1 MTPGWLGQMER
12 ILETLNQGVV
22 LIDDQDAMIFGNR
35 VFEQM
40 LGLDAGEWKQKS
52 PRELYDNAALQFLEE
67 KRQSSRDADQFE
79 FFLPRPNSAP
89 MPVVVTTRRTTAP
102 DGMPYHV
109 ITLTDITEQKT
120 HEQELREAN
129 RLLAESQQLLQM
141 ELTLAARVQRT
152 LVPQPMV
159 WETFVVETAYEPAHT
174 IGGDFGLVAPRDHHL
189 NLLVCDV
196 SGHGISAALIANRI
210 YMETVALVGQE
221 RLDQLLHK
229 LNRMV
234 LDGIQPEG
242 FFFTMAVARID
253 RNRRLTYAGA
263 GHPPAILVTPA
274 GEVRML
280 ASRSG
285 ALGLMD
291 DPMDADP
298 TEEVEMSAG
307 DRLLLMTDGLTE
319 VFNNRREMLGDEGL
333 NRIVKSHVRAPLAE
347 MKQAILDDVAAW
359 RQGPA
364 TDDVSMVLVEVG

>member
-1 MTPGWLGQMER
+1 
-12 ILETLNQGVV
+12 
-22 LIDDQDAMIFGNR
+22 
-35 VFEQM
+35 
-40 LGLDAGEWKQKS
+40 
-52 PRELYDNAALQFLEE
+52 
-67 KRQSSRDADQFE
+67 
-79 FFLPRPNSAP
+79 
-89 MPVVVTTRRTTAP
+89 
-102 DGMPYHV
+102 
-109 ITLTDITEQKT
+109 
-120 HEQELREAN
+120 
-129 RLLAESQQLLQM
+129 
-141 ELTLAARVQRT
+141 
-152 LVPQPMV
+152 MV